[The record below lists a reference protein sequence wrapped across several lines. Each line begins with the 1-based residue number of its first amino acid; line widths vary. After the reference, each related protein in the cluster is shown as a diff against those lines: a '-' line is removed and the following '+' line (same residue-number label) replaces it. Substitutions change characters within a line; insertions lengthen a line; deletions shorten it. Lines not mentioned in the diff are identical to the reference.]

1 MKEIINDLV
10 LPKRRNSLLKDG
22 GTKEEKQT
30 ERMKKRED
38 ESKKESKDC
47 NHCFYGM
54 NGVGKQTNSIL
65 CSIKRGVIQRAVD
78 GKGIGRRV
86 N

>member
-1 MKEIINDLV
+1 M
-10 LPKRRNSLLKDG
+10 
-22 GTKEEKQT
+22 EEKQT
-30 ERMKKRED
+30 KRMKRRGDDSKE
-38 ESKKESKDC
+38 ESEGCK
-47 NHCFYGM
+47 HRFYGM

-65 CSIKRGVIQRAVD
+65 CSIKCGVIQRAVD

>member
-1 MKEIINDLV
+1 M
-10 LPKRRNSLLKDG
+10 
-22 GTKEEKQT
+22 EEKQT
-30 ERMKKRED
+30 KRMKRRVNER
-38 ESKKESKDC
+38 KEEPQGC
-47 NHCFYGM
+47 EHRFYGM

-65 CSIKRGVIQRAVD
+65 CSIKCRVIKRVVD